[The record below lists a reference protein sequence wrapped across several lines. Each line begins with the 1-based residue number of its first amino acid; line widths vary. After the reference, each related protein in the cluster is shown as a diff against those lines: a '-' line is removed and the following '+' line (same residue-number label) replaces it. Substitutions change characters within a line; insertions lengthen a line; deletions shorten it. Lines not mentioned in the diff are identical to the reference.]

1 MSTSSNTQQQMYE
14 AYASSYTIFLKNWQV
29 KRQIALEM
37 LEKHLKGSLFEQTEV
52 SVLSVGPGPGEFDKQ
67 LINFLKQYMAEGQAL
82 KYVVVEPNHIHRQIF
97 EATMQSANVGEVHFE
112 MHPKTIDNFQTNDQF
127 DCIHYTHSIYHM
139 PGQERQ
145 LILESLNLLK
155 DGGVLLITL
164 DTEEA
169 VIFTLITKYA
179 EVVGNEQ
186 YWQEGSS
193 QMMESNK
200 LREIIDDIGLSYKF
214 ESYPEYLD
222 VSACFDQNSEEGK
235 VLMDFLFQAN
245 LRDASAELNQQLLSL
260 VDKVAVE
267 QNGHKMLYL
276 PAGTF
281 VIPKQ

>member
-1 MSTSSNTQQQMYE
+1 MYE
-14 AYASSYTIFLKNWQV
+14 AYASSYTIFLKNWQANR
-29 KRQIALEM
+29 KLALEM
-37 LEKHLKGSLFEQTEV
+37 LKKHFQGSLSQQTEV
-52 SVLSVGPGPGEFDKQ
+52 SILSVGPGPGEFDKQ
-67 LINFLKQYMAEGQAL
+67 VIYFLKQYVGEGQTL
-82 KYVVVEPNHIHRQIF
+82 KYVLVEPNHIHRQMF
-97 EATMQSANVGEVHFE
+97 EATMQSADVSTVHFE
-112 MHPKTIDNFQTNDQF
+112 MHPKTIEEFQTNEQF

-169 VIFTLITKYA
+169 VIFTLIAKYA

-193 QMMESNK
+193 QMMESKK
-200 LREIIDDIGLSYKF
+200 LSEIIDDIGLSYKF
-214 ESYPEYLD
+214 ETYPEYLD
-222 VSACFDQNSEEGK
+222 VSACFEQNSEEGR

-245 LRDASAELNQQLLSL
+245 LRDAPAELNQQLLSL

-267 QNGHKMLYL
+267 QNDRKMLYL